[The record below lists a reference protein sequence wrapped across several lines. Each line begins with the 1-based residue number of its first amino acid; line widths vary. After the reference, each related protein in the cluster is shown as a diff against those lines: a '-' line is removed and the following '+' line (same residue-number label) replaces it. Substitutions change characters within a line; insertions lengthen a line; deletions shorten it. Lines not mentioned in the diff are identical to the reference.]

1 MINHKI
7 INLKFKIFLLILFIG
22 GVLSQT
28 EQEPFATE
36 KEGKVY
42 YIQAVSDAPSI
53 DGVLDDAIWSSIL
66 PITDFIQEEPD
77 NMAEPTE
84 NTEVYITYD
93 DQALYVAARMYDSE
107 PSEIVRQLAPR
118 DDWYGAFDE
127 QADWLSIEL
136 DSRHDH
142 QTAFS
147 FAVNASGVLSDEM
160 IYNDEDYD
168 TDWNA
173 IWDAEAIITD
183 FGWVVRWEFPFPC
196 SPLIRGMI

>member
-42 YIQAVSDAPSI
+42 YIQAVSGAPSI

-77 NMAEPTE
+77 NMALPTE
-84 NTEVYITYD
+84 NMEVYFGYD
-93 DQALYVAARMYDSE
+93 
-107 PSEIVRQLAPR
+107 EIGR
-118 DDWYGAFDE
+118 
-127 QADWLSIEL
+127 
-136 DSRHDH
+136 
-142 QTAFS
+142 
-147 FAVNASGVLSDEM
+147 ASCRERV
-160 IYNDEDYD
+160 
-168 TDWNA
+168 
-173 IWDAEAIITD
+173 
-183 FGWVVRWEFPFPC
+183 
-196 SPLIRGMI
+196 